1 MEGIAVHRESTVH
14 ADYTDDSPLLA
25 KRQSWRS
32 RLRNKWYRFDR
43 LTRTLFCLM
52 FLMLGCTL
60 VARIFI
66 EIEYPFGKPDSQVTI
81 PPRQDSDNRT
91 ERSDEERRKAVRAAM
106 KHAWQ
111 GYRQYAFGKDE
122 LLPVTNSSNN
132 KWGGWGVTLI
142 DALDTL
148 HLMELHEEFK
158 EGVHHVAN
166 LDFTKAKSGYTTPFF
181 EMIIRSLGGLLS
193 AYEMSLDV
201 RLLRKAKEVGDA
213 LMPAFDTPTGIPY
226 PRVDVNKGKAVPAN
240 RVCIAEAGTV
250 QLEYWKLS
258 ELTGNPVYHETAQK
272 VVDLLDNAKKP
283 YKGLYPIWIDTSS
296 AELTSG
302 SITFGGMG
310 DSWYEYM
317 IKQYIYSRREH
328 DQYRR
333 MYEES
338 IDSMKDLMVRRS
350 IYDPEMFYVGDLDA
364 TATKFSPRFQ
374 HLTCFVPGMLA
385 LGSKVLDRP
394 DDLELAKQLT
404 YTCFQ
409 MYNRT
414 ATGLSPEYV
423 QFRNKRNQGL
433 SEFDENG
440 EFALLSLSKAS
451 EKEKQDGFYLG
462 PNRSYILR
470 PEALESIMIMYRITG
485 DKMYKEWG
493 WQIFQA
499 IDKWTKTP
507 SANSAY
513 HDVTSTAGSSQ
524 WTDSMESFFL
534 AETLKYLYLLFSPA
548 EYYSLDE
555 YVFNTEAHPFKIMR
569 HARP

>member
-1 MEGIAVHRESTVH
+1 MYSESTARSGH
-14 ADYTDDSPLLA
+14 TDDAPLLA
-25 KRQSWRS
+25 KELSWKHRMK
-32 RLRNKWYRFDR
+32 NKWYRMDRVSRVAFSLVFLALGAALVSRILIEVFSPFDNWP
-43 LTRTLFCLM
+43 RT
-52 FLMLGCTL
+52 
-60 VARIFI
+60 
-66 EIEYPFGKPDSQVTI
+66 TI
-81 PPRQDSDNRT
+81 PPRLDDDNNSART
-91 ERSDEERRKAVRAAM
+91 DGERRKAVRAAM
-106 KHAWQ
+106 QHAWQ
-111 GYRQYAFGKDE
+111 GYRDHAFGKDE
-122 LLPVTNSSNN
+122 LQPVSNSSNN

-158 EGVHHVAN
+158 EGVRHVASV
-166 LDFTKAKSGYTTPFF
+166 DFTKAKAGYTTPFF

-201 RLLRKAKEVGDA
+201 RLLKKAKEVGDV
-213 LMPAFDTPTGIPY
+213 LMPAFNTSTGIPY
-226 PRVDVNKGKAVPAN
+226 PRVDVNTGQAVASQ

-258 ELTGNPVYHETAQK
+258 ELTGDPVYHETAQR
-272 VVDLLDNAKKP
+272 VVDLLDKADKP
-283 YKGLYPIWIDTSS
+283 HKGLYPIWVNIETGKL
-296 AELTSG
+296 ESG

-317 IKQYIYSRREH
+317 LKQYIYSRREH

-338 IDSMKDLMVRRS
+338 IDSMKELMIGRS
-350 IYDPEMFYVGDLDA
+350 IYNPDMYYVGDLDS
-364 TATKFSPRFQ
+364 TATNFSPRYQ

-385 LGSKVLDRP
+385 LGSKALDRP

-414 ATGLSPEYV
+414 STGLSPEYV
-423 QFRNKRNQGL
+423 QFRNKANFGL
-433 SEFDENG
+433 SAVTNTSDFD
-440 EFALLSLSKAS
+440 LVSLRKADKK
-451 EKEKQDGFYLG
+451 EKEDGFYLG

-470 PEALESIMIMYRITG
+470 PETIESIMIMYRITG

-499 IDKWTKTP
+499 IEKWTRTP
-507 SANSAY
+507 SAYSAY
-513 HDVTSTAGSSQ
+513 KDVTSTKGSKE

-548 EYYSLDE
+548 DYYSLDE
-555 YVFNTEAHPFKIMR
+555 YVFNTEAHPFRIMR
-569 HARP
+569 HTRP

>member
-1 MEGIAVHRESTVH
+1 MHSESTVEF
-14 ADYTDDSPLLA
+14 APTDEQPLLA
-25 KRQSWRS
+25 KRQSWKGRMRS
-32 RLRNKWYRFDR
+32 KWYRMDR
-43 LTRTLFCLM
+43 LSRVLFSLVILTL
-52 FLMLGCTL
+52 GAAT
-60 VARIFI
+60 VSRILI
-66 EIEYPFGKPDSQVTI
+66 EVFSPFDSRPITI
-81 PPRQDSDNRT
+81 PPRVDEDNDTART
-91 ERSDEERRKAVRAAM
+91 DDERRQAVRAAM
-106 KHAWQ
+106 QHAWQ

-122 LLPVTNSSNN
+122 LQPVSNSSNN

-148 HLMELHEEFK
+148 HMMELHAEFK
-158 EGVHHVAN
+158 EGVRHVAN
-166 LDFTKAKSGYTTPFF
+166 LDFTQAKNGYKTPFF
-181 EMIIRSLGGLLS
+181 EMVIRSLGGLLS
-193 AYEMSLDV
+193 AYEMSLDQ
-201 RLLRKAKEVGDA
+201 RLLKKAKEVGDV

-226 PRVDVNKGKAVPAN
+226 PRVNVSAGKAIPSD

-258 ELTGNPVYHETAQK
+258 ELTGIPDYHETAQR
-272 VVDLLDNAKKP
+272 VVDLLDQADKP
-283 YKGLYPIWIDTSS
+283 YKGLYPIWIDIASGKMD
-296 AELTSG
+296 SG

-317 IKQYIYSRREH
+317 LKQYIYSRYEH

-338 IDSMKDLMVRRS
+338 IDSMKQLMVRRS
-350 IYDPEMFYVGDLDA
+350 IYDPEMYYVGDLDSS
-364 TATKFSPRFQ
+364 ATKFSPRYQ

-385 LGSKVLDRP
+385 LGSKALDRP

-414 ATGLSPEYV
+414 ETGLSPEYV
-423 QFRNKRNQGL
+423 QFRDTKNFGL
-433 SEFDENG
+433 SSTKNDSDFSLT
-440 EFALLSLSKAS
+440 ALGGAS
-451 EKEKQDGFYLG
+451 DKEKRDGFYLG

-470 PEALESIMIMYRITG
+470 PETLESIMIMYRITG

-493 WQIFQA
+493 WQIFQS
-499 IDKWTKTP
+499 IEKWTKTP
-507 SANSAY
+507 AGYSAY
-513 HDVTSTAGSSQ
+513 RDVTSTKGSKEWS
-524 WTDSMESFFL
+524 DSMESFFL
-534 AETLKYLYLLFSPA
+534 AETLKYLYLLFSPVD
-548 EYYSLDE
+548 YYSLEE